1 MAGAGG
7 NPEICEAAVTSLTR
21 TAARVAGGNARN
33 LKRNREPMATETLI
47 YDDVYHWQGWGG
59 RMRLGS
65 GRCRL
70 RIFDLRRGDEKGL
83 AHLKPIIAVVTDLPK
98 ERIND
103 MSVRSCTSHVA
114 TCVAA
119 DFKIDPQR
127 MLWIEYTPGGAYG
140 IAGDR
145 QIAESVVAVDFS
157 WHDGKAIEPKWRELV
172 PPLRD
177 VVLELIRQTEG

>member
-1 MAGAGG
+1 
-7 NPEICEAAVTSLTR
+7 
-21 TAARVAGGNARN
+21 
-33 LKRNREPMATETLI
+33 MATEALI
-47 YDDVYHWQGWGG
+47 YDDVYHWEGWGG

-70 RIFDLRRGDEKGL
+70 RIFDLRRAGQKRL
-83 AHLKPIIAVVTDLPK
+83 AHLKPIIAVVSDLPK

-127 MLWIEYTPGGAYG
+127 MLWIEYDPGGSYG
-140 IAGDR
+140 AAGDR
-145 QIAESVVAVDFS
+145 RVEESVVGVDFN

-172 PPLRD
+172 PPLRE
-177 VVLELIRQTEG
+177 VVLDLIRQTEG